1 MKLYLTC
8 ALAGLPQNRQ
18 IRTTAT
24 TRRIASLVI
33 VVLSQKDSSS
43 RVRRASRR
51 DYRGLDSQQ
60 ICVSLTQPSLMAE
73 TSEAKSGGYTEG
85 LYQGRG
91 RRFRDNLSYTTQQSG
106 RTSAHT
112 RS

>member
-1 MKLYLTC
+1 MKLYLIC

-33 VVLSQKDSSS
+33 VVLSQKDSS
-43 RVRRASRR
+43 

>member
-1 MKLYLTC
+1 MPMKLYLIC

-43 RVRRASRR
+43 RVR
-51 DYRGLDSQQ
+51 RGLDSQQ